1 MESSHEQDERLGI
14 LKALSSRLHL
24 VNSIRLESIAEEK
37 ANFFGADLQAVLYP
51 AQLKA
56 LNEQKQGKNPGIRV
70 KLSSLASQS
79 IVSILSQASR
89 YLTRLE
95 ARNGP

>member
-56 LNEQKQGKNPGIRV
+56 LNEQKQGKNPGSNFELSVCARV
-70 KLSSLASQS
+70 LF
-79 IVSILSQASR
+79 
-89 YLTRLE
+89 
-95 ARNGP
+95 